1 MFGLERDFIQQDGIT
16 MLLDRSGGLS
26 AGELNMVQA
35 RMLMTSGIPHHLRLL
50 LREIDLKVTLEY
62 TVARRKMLGALLKSG
77 KLSMTEFFGLMLQI
91 AAGMEEGQLY
101 MLRTEQYAL
110 HEEFIFIEGPLSSG
124 KVFLTYI
131 PLELT
136 DPAPKPGEA
145 LKSLIMVFMGAIQEL
160 SGDGIQRLLQYCGE
174 EDFSP
179 AGLKELLAVMLTEV
193 TLHNHKVHAEG
204 AGPAYVNLT
213 AGTGTSAA
221 VTGTRIDW
229 AQPTAGRLDEPGRE
243 RSAAAAFSHVHGDK
257 EEQSFGSMLNPAPWM
272 NGTPQLKRKE
282 GVSGVQA
289 ATGTTMRPAQAEDK
303 QSPYRTYLLLGAL
316 LGDALL
322 WKFLYLNDPRTLW
335 LAVCAGVTLIL
346 AAVCW
351 LVWSGRLAWGEA
363 EEETDALEEGPEDYN
378 STVRNRK
385 LRSDQEW
392 DFGRNPVEHHRSPA
406 PVYTPQ
412 NQEAT
417 VGKSG
422 FTATPVGRLQAPAG
436 MTASS
441 PQKKEA
447 AMATALLTREPV
459 QATGSGIPK
468 AGRAVPYLERSDPDD
483 GGAPERIELNRPSFI
498 IGRSSEVAQ
507 YIEKSEGASR
517 VHAEISR
524 ASGGYILKDLDSR
537 NGTLLAGEAM
547 VPYKEYPLTE
557 GSVFTIVKGTYT
569 FRTA

>member
-16 MLLDRSGGLS
+16 MLLGRSGGLS

-35 RMLMTSGIPHHLRLL
+35 RMLMTSGIPYHLRLL
-50 LREIDLKVTLEY
+50 LREIDLQVTLEY
-62 TVARRKMLGALLKSG
+62 TLARRKMLGALLKSG

-110 HEEFIFIEGPLSSG
+110 HEDFIFIEGPLSSG
-124 KVFLTYI
+124 KVFLTYV

-136 DPAPKPGEA
+136 EPARKPGEA
-145 LKSLIMVFMGAIQEL
+145 LKSLIMVFMGAIREL

-174 EDFSP
+174 EVFSP
-179 AGLKELLAVMLTEV
+179 AGLKELLAEMLTEG
-193 TLHNHKVHAEG
+193 TPHKGHVEETE
-204 AGPAYVNLT
+204 PARLSSM
-213 AGTGTSAA
+213 AGTGTSGA
-221 VTGTRIDW
+221 VSGTRIDW
-229 AQPTAGRLDEPGRE
+229 AQPPDRRLEEPGRE

-257 EEQSFGSMLNPAPWM
+257 ESQPSGSMLNPTPWGS
-272 NGTPQLKRKE
+272 GTPQLKRQD
-282 GVSGVQA
+282 GLSGAQTA
-289 ATGTTMRPAQAEDK
+289 NGTTMRPVPAEDK
-303 QSPYRTYLLLGAL
+303 QSSYRTYILLGAL

-322 WKFLYLNDPRTLW
+322 WKFLYLNAPRALW
-335 LAVCAGVTLIL
+335 LAVCAAVTLIL
-346 AAVCW
+346 AAACW

-363 EEETDALEEGPEDYN
+363 EEERDALEERPEDDN
-378 STVRNRK
+378 STARNRK
-385 LRSDQEW
+385 LRSDLEW
-392 DFGRNPVEHHRSPA
+392 DFSRNPVDQRRSPV

-412 NQEAT
+412 NQEANA
-417 VGKSG
+417 GQSG
-422 FTATPVGRLQAPAG
+422 FTAAPAGRQRAPAG

-468 AGRAVPYLERSDPDD
+468 AGRAVPYLERSDQDD

-524 ASGGYILKDLDSR
+524 ASGSYILKDLDSR
-537 NGTLLAGEAM
+537 NGTLLGGEAM

-557 GSVFTIVKGTYT
+557 GTVFTIVKGTYT
-569 FRTA
+569 FHTT

>member
-16 MLLDRSGGLS
+16 MLLGRSGGLS

-50 LREIDLKVTLEY
+50 LREIDLQVTLEY

-110 HEEFIFIEGPLSSG
+110 HEDFIFIEGPLSSG

-131 PLELT
+131 PLELKE
-136 DPAPKPGEA
+136 PALKPGEA

-174 EDFSP
+174 EAFSP
-179 AGLKELLAVMLTEV
+179 AGLKELLAEMLTEV
-193 TLHNHKVHAEG
+193 TPHKVHVEG
-204 AGPAYVNLT
+204 AEPAYVSPVAG
-213 AGTGTSAA
+213 AGTSGA
-221 VTGTRIDW
+221 VPGTRIDW
-229 AQPTAGRLDEPGRE
+229 AQPTARRLEEPGGRE
-243 RSAAAAFSHVHGDK
+243 RSVAAAFSRVHGDK
-257 EEQSFGSMLNPAPWM
+257 ESQPSGSMLNPTPWM
-272 NGTPQLKRKE
+272 SGTPQLKWKD
-282 GVSGVQA
+282 GLSGVHA
-289 ATGTTMRPAQAEDK
+289 ATGTTMRSVQAEDK
-303 QSPYRTYLLLGAL
+303 QSPYRTYILLGAL

-335 LAVCAGVTLIL
+335 LAVCAAVTLIL

-351 LVWSGRLAWGEA
+351 LIWSGRLAWGEA
-363 EEETDALEEGPEDYN
+363 EEEMDALEEGPEDYN
-378 STVRNRK
+378 STARNRK
-385 LRSDQEW
+385 LRSDLEW
-392 DFGRNPVEHHRSPA
+392 DFSRNPVDQHRSPA

-412 NQEAT
+412 NQEAN
-417 VGKSG
+417 VGQSG
-422 FTATPVGRLQAPAG
+422 FTAAPAGRQQAPAG
-436 MTASS
+436 MSASS

-459 QATGSGIPK
+459 QVTGSGLTQ
-468 AGRAVPYLERSDPDD
+468 AGRTVPYLERSDPDD
-483 GGAPERIELNRPSFI
+483 VGAPERIELNRPSFI

>member
-1 MFGLERDFIQQDGIT
+1 
-16 MLLDRSGGLS
+16 
-26 AGELNMVQA
+26 MVQA
-35 RMLMTSGIPHHLRLL
+35 RMLMASVIPHHLRLL
-50 LREIDLKVTLEY
+50 LREIDLKVSLEY

-77 KLSMTEFFGLMLQI
+77 KLSMMEFFGLMLQI
-91 AAGMEEGQLY
+91 AGGMEEGQLY

-110 HEEFIFIEGPLSSG
+110 QEDFIFIEGPLSSG

-136 DPAPKPGEA
+136 EPAQKPGEA

-174 EDFSP
+174 EAFSP
-179 AGLKELLAVMLTEV
+179 AGLKELLAEMLTEV
-193 TLHNHKVHAEG
+193 TSHKVHIESVEPAHLSPMAG
-204 AGPAYVNLT
+204 A
-213 AGTGTSAA
+213 GTSA
-221 VTGTRIDW
+221 VVSGTSIDW
-229 AQPTAGRLDEPGRE
+229 AQP
-243 RSAAAAFSHVHGDK
+243 S
-257 EEQSFGSMLNPAPWM
+257 GSILNPTPWM
-272 NGTPQLKRKE
+272 SGTPQLKRKE

-289 ATGTTMRPAQAEDK
+289 ATGTAMRPAQVEDK
-303 QSPYRTYLLLGAL
+303 QSPYRTYILLGAV

-363 EEETDALEEGPEDYN
+363 EEEMDALEEVPEEYN
-378 STVRNRK
+378 STARNRK
-385 LRSDQEW
+385 LRSELEW
-392 DFGRNPVEHHRSPA
+392 DFSRNTVDQHRSPA
-406 PVYTPQ
+406 SVYTPQ
-412 NQEAT
+412 QHEAT
-417 VGKSG
+417 VEKSG
-422 FTATPVGRLQAPAG
+422 FTAAPAGRQQTPAG

-459 QATGSGIPK
+459 QATGSRLPQ
-468 AGRAVPYLERSDPDD
+468 AGRTVPYLERSDPDD
-483 GGAPERIELNRPSFI
+483 GEAPERIELNRPSFI

-569 FRTA
+569 FHTA

>member
-1 MFGLERDFIQQDGIT
+1 
-16 MLLDRSGGLS
+16 MLLGKSGGLS

-50 LREIDLKVTLEY
+50 LREIDLQVTLEY

-91 AAGMEEGQLY
+91 AAGMEVGQLY

-110 HEEFIFIEGPLSSG
+110 HEDFIFIEGPLSSG

-136 DPAPKPGEA
+136 EPAQKPGEA

-174 EDFSP
+174 EAFSP
-179 AGLKELLAVMLTEV
+179 AGLKELLAEMLTEV
-193 TLHNHKVHAEG
+193 TPHKDHVERNEPAHLSPMAG
-204 AGPAYVNLT
+204 A
-213 AGTGTSAA
+213 GTSAA
-221 VTGTRIDW
+221 VPGTRIDW
-229 AQPTAGRLDEPGRE
+229 AQPQARRLEEPVRE
-243 RSAAAAFSHVHGDK
+243 RSAAAAFSRVHGDK
-257 EEQSFGSMLNPAPWM
+257 EAQPSGSMLNPTPWM
-272 NGTPQLKRKE
+272 SGTPQLKRKD
-282 GVSGVQA
+282 VLSGVQA
-289 ATGTTMRPAQAEDK
+289 ATGTTMRPVQAEDK
-303 QSPYRTYLLLGAL
+303 QSPHRTYILLGAL
-316 LGDALL
+316 LVDALL

-335 LAVCAGVTLIL
+335 LAVCAAVTLIL
-346 AAVCW
+346 AVACW
-351 LVWSGRLAWGEA
+351 LVWSGRLAWSEA
-363 EEETDALEEGPEDYN
+363 EEEMDALGEEPEDYN
-378 STVRNRK
+378 STARSRK
-385 LRSDQEW
+385 LRSDLEW
-392 DFGRNPVEHHRSPA
+392 DFSRNPVNQHRPPA
-406 PVYTPQ
+406 PVHTPQ
-412 NQEAT
+412 QPEAT

-422 FTATPVGRLQAPAG
+422 FTATPAGRQQAPAG

-447 AMATALLTREPV
+447 AMATALLTWEPV
-459 QATGSGIPK
+459 QATGSSLPQ
-468 AGRAVPYLERSDPDD
+468 AGRTVPYLERSDPDD

>member
-1 MFGLERDFIQQDGIT
+1 
-16 MLLDRSGGLS
+16 
-26 AGELNMVQA
+26 MVQA

-50 LREIDLKVTLEY
+50 LREIDLQVTLEY

-91 AAGMEEGQLY
+91 AAGMEVGQLY

-110 HEEFIFIEGPLSSG
+110 HEDFIFIEGPLSSG

-136 DPAPKPGEA
+136 EPAQKPGEA

-174 EDFSP
+174 EAFSP
-179 AGLKELLAVMLTEV
+179 AGLKELLAEMLTEV
-193 TLHNHKVHAEG
+193 TPHKDHVERNEPAHLSPMAG
-204 AGPAYVNLT
+204 A
-213 AGTGTSAA
+213 GTSAA
-221 VTGTRIDW
+221 VPGTRIDW
-229 AQPTAGRLDEPGRE
+229 AQPQARRLEEPVRE
-243 RSAAAAFSHVHGDK
+243 RSAAAAFSRVHGDK
-257 EEQSFGSMLNPAPWM
+257 EAQPSGSMLNPTPWM
-272 NGTPQLKRKE
+272 SGTPQLKRKD
-282 GVSGVQA
+282 VLSGVQA
-289 ATGTTMRPAQAEDK
+289 ATGTTMRPVQAEDK
-303 QSPYRTYLLLGAL
+303 QSPHRTYILLGAL
-316 LGDALL
+316 LVDALL

-335 LAVCAGVTLIL
+335 LAVCAAVTLIL
-346 AAVCW
+346 AVACW
-351 LVWSGRLAWGEA
+351 LVWSGRLAWSEA
-363 EEETDALEEGPEDYN
+363 EEEMDALGEEPEDYN
-378 STVRNRK
+378 STARSRK
-385 LRSDQEW
+385 LRSDLEW
-392 DFGRNPVEHHRSPA
+392 DFSRNPVNQHRPPA
-406 PVYTPQ
+406 PVHTPQ
-412 NQEAT
+412 QPEAT

-422 FTATPVGRLQAPAG
+422 FTATPAGRQQAPAG

-447 AMATALLTREPV
+447 AMATALLTWEPV
-459 QATGSGIPK
+459 QATGSSLPQ
-468 AGRAVPYLERSDPDD
+468 AGRTVPYLERSDPDD

>member
-16 MLLDRSGGLS
+16 MLLGKSGGLS

-50 LREIDLKVTLEY
+50 LREIDLQVTLEY

-91 AAGMEEGQLY
+91 AAGMEVGQLY

-110 HEEFIFIEGPLSSG
+110 HEDFIFIEGPLSSG

-136 DPAPKPGEA
+136 EPAQKPGEA

-174 EDFSP
+174 EAFSP
-179 AGLKELLAVMLTEV
+179 AGLKELLAEMLTEV
-193 TLHNHKVHAEG
+193 TPHKDHVERNEPAHLSPMAG
-204 AGPAYVNLT
+204 A
-213 AGTGTSAA
+213 GTSAA
-221 VTGTRIDW
+221 VPGTRIDW
-229 AQPTAGRLDEPGRE
+229 AQPQARRLEEPVRE
-243 RSAAAAFSHVHGDK
+243 RSAAAAFSRVHGDK
-257 EEQSFGSMLNPAPWM
+257 EAQPSGSMLNPTPWM
-272 NGTPQLKRKE
+272 SGTPQLKRKD
-282 GVSGVQA
+282 VLSGVQA
-289 ATGTTMRPAQAEDK
+289 ATGTTMRPVQAEDK
-303 QSPYRTYLLLGAL
+303 QSPHRTYILLGAL
-316 LGDALL
+316 LVDALL

-335 LAVCAGVTLIL
+335 LAVCAAVTLIL
-346 AAVCW
+346 AVACW
-351 LVWSGRLAWGEA
+351 LVWSGRLAWSEA
-363 EEETDALEEGPEDYN
+363 EEEMDALGEEPEDYN
-378 STVRNRK
+378 STARSRK
-385 LRSDQEW
+385 LRSDLEW
-392 DFGRNPVEHHRSPA
+392 DFSRNPVNQHRPPA
-406 PVYTPQ
+406 PVHTPQ
-412 NQEAT
+412 QPEAT

-422 FTATPVGRLQAPAG
+422 FTATPAGRQQAPAG

-447 AMATALLTREPV
+447 AMATALLTWEPV
-459 QATGSGIPK
+459 QATGSSLPQ
-468 AGRAVPYLERSDPDD
+468 AGRTVPYLERSDPDD

>member
-1 MFGLERDFIQQDGIT
+1 MYGLERDFIQQDGIT
-16 MLLDRSGGLS
+16 MLLGRSGGLS

-110 HEEFIFIEGPLSSG
+110 HEDFIFIEGTLSSG

-136 DPAPKPGEA
+136 EPAQKPGEA

-174 EDFSP
+174 DAFSP
-179 AGLKELLAVMLTEV
+179 AGLKALLAEMLTEV
-193 TLHNHKVHAEG
+193 TPHKAHAEG
-204 AGPAYVNLT
+204 AEPAHVSPVAGP
-213 AGTGTSAA
+213 GTSAA
-221 VTGTRIDW
+221 VPGTRIDW
-229 AQPTAGRLDEPGRE
+229 AQSTARRLEGPGRE
-243 RSAAAAFSHVHGDK
+243 RSAAASFSHVIGDK
-257 EEQSFGSMLNPAPWM
+257 EAQPSGSMLNPTPWM
-272 NGTPQLKRKE
+272 GASPPLKRKD
-282 GVSGVQA
+282 GLSGIQ
-289 ATGTTMRPAQAEDK
+289 TTMDATLGPVQAEDK
-303 QSPYRTYLLLGAL
+303 QSPYRTYILLGAL

-335 LAVCAGVTLIL
+335 LAVCAAVTLIL

-363 EEETDALEEGPEDYN
+363 EEEMDTLEEGAEDYN
-378 STVRNRK
+378 STAWNRK
-385 LRSDQEW
+385 QRSDLEW
-392 DFGRNPVEHHRSPA
+392 DFGRNPVDRHCPPA
-406 PVYTPQ
+406 PVYTPKQ
-412 NQEAT
+412 QEAT
-417 VGKSG
+417 AAVNG
-422 FTATPVGRLQAPAG
+422 FTATPAGRQQAQPG
-436 MTASS
+436 MAASS

-459 QATGSGIPK
+459 QATGSSLPQ
-468 AGRAVPYLERSDPDD
+468 AGRTVPYLERSDPDD
-483 GGAPERIELNRPSFI
+483 VGAIERIELNRPSFI

-557 GSVFTIVKGTYT
+557 GTVFTIVKGTYT

>member
-16 MLLDRSGGLS
+16 MLLGRSGGLR

-50 LREIDLKVTLEY
+50 LREIDLQVTLEY

-110 HEEFIFIEGPLSSG
+110 HEDFIFIEGTLSSG

-136 DPAPKPGEA
+136 ELAPKPGEA

-160 SGDGIQRLLQYCGE
+160 TGDGIQRLLQYCGE
-174 EDFSP
+174 EAFSP
-179 AGLKELLAVMLTEV
+179 AGLKGLLAEMLTEV
-193 TLHNHKVHAEG
+193 TPHKANFEG
-204 AGPAYVNLT
+204 MEAAYISPMAGA
-213 AGTGTSAA
+213 GTSAA
-221 VTGTRIDW
+221 VPAMRIDW
-229 AQPTAGRLDEPGRE
+229 AQPPARRLEEPGRE
-243 RSAAAAFSHVHGDK
+243 RPAAAAFPRVHGDK
-257 EEQSFGSMLNPAPWM
+257 ETQPSGSMLNPTPWM
-272 NGTPQLKRKE
+272 SGTPPLKRKD
-282 GVSGVQA
+282 GLSGVQA
-289 ATGTTMRPAQAEDK
+289 LADTTQRAVQAADK
-303 QSPYRTYLLLGAL
+303 QSPYRTYILLGAV

-335 LAVCAGVTLIL
+335 LAVCAAGTLIL

-363 EEETDALEEGPEDYN
+363 EEEVDALEEGRDDYS
-378 STVRNRK
+378 STARNRK
-385 LRSDQEW
+385 LRSELEW
-392 DFGRNPVEHHRSPA
+392 DFGRNPVDQRPPA
-406 PVYTPQ
+406 PVFTPSVQ
-412 NQEAT
+412 AADAG
-417 VGKSG
+417 VSG
-422 FTATPVGRLQAPAG
+422 FMAKPAGRQQAPPAMAG
-436 MTASS
+436 SS
-441 PQKKEA
+441 PQKREA
-447 AMATALLTREPV
+447 APATALLTREPA
-459 QATGSGIPK
+459 QSTGSGLPQ
-468 AGRAVPYLERSDPDD
+468 ASRAVPYLERSDPDD

-498 IGRSSEVAQ
+498 IGRSAEVAQ

-557 GSVFTIVKGTYT
+557 GTVFTIVKGTYT
-569 FRTA
+569 FHTA

>member
-16 MLLDRSGGLS
+16 MLLGRSGGLS

-50 LREIDLKVTLEY
+50 LREIDLQVTLEY

-110 HEEFIFIEGPLSSG
+110 HEDFIFIEGALSSG

-136 DPAPKPGEA
+136 EPTQKPGEA

-174 EDFSP
+174 EAFSP
-179 AGLKELLAVMLTEV
+179 AGLKELLAEMLTEV
-193 TLHNHKVHAEG
+193 TPHKEHVERNEPAHLSPMAG
-204 AGPAYVNLT
+204 A
-213 AGTGTSAA
+213 GTSAA
-221 VTGTRIDW
+221 VPGTRIDW
-229 AQPTAGRLDEPGRE
+229 AQPQARRLEEPGRE
-243 RSAAAAFSHVHGDK
+243 RSAAAAFSRIHGDK
-257 EEQSFGSMLNPAPWM
+257 EAQPSGSILNPTPWM
-272 NGTPQLKRKE
+272 GGSPPLKRKD
-282 GVSGVQA
+282 GLSGVQ
-289 ATGTTMRPAQAEDK
+289 TTMDATLGPVQAEDK
-303 QSPYRTYLLLGAL
+303 QSPYRTYTLLGAL

-335 LAVCAGVTLIL
+335 LAVCAAVTLIL

-363 EEETDALEEGPEDYN
+363 EEELDDLGEGPEDYN
-378 STVRNRK
+378 STARNRK
-385 LRSDQEW
+385 LRSDMEW
-392 DFGRNPVEHHRSPA
+392 DFSRNPVNQHRSPA

-412 NQEAT
+412 QQEAT
-417 VGKSG
+417 VRGHG
-422 FTATPVGRLQAPAG
+422 FTATPAGRQQAPPG
-436 MTASS
+436 MAASS

-459 QATGSGIPK
+459 QATGSSLPQ
-468 AGRAVPYLERSDPDD
+468 AGRTVPYLERSDPDD

>member
-16 MLLDRSGGLS
+16 MLLGRSGGLS

-50 LREIDLKVTLEY
+50 LREIDLQVTLEY

-110 HEEFIFIEGPLSSG
+110 HEDYIFIEGPLSSG

-136 DPAPKPGEA
+136 EPILKPGEA

-174 EDFSP
+174 EGFSP
-179 AGLKELLAVMLTEV
+179 AGLKELVAEMLTEV
-193 TLHNHKVHAEG
+193 TPHKVHVEGEEPAHLSPMAG
-204 AGPAYVNLT
+204 AGNS
-213 AGTGTSAA
+213 GAA
-221 VTGTRIDW
+221 PGTRIGW
-229 AQPTAGRLDEPGRE
+229 AQPTARRLEEPGGRE
-243 RSAAAAFSHVHGDK
+243 RSTAAAFSRVGDK
-257 EEQSFGSMLNPAPWM
+257 ESQPSGSMLNPTPWM
-272 NGTPQLKRKE
+272 SGTPQLKRKE
-282 GVSGVQA
+282 GSAGVQA
-289 ATGTTMRPAQAEDK
+289 ATGTTMRPVQAEDK
-303 QSPYRTYLLLGAL
+303 QSPYMTYTLLGAL
-316 LGDALL
+316 LVDALL

-335 LAVCAGVTLIL
+335 LAVCTAVTLIL

-363 EEETDALEEGPEDYN
+363 EEEMDALEEELEDYN
-378 STVRNRK
+378 STARNRK
-385 LRSDQEW
+385 LRSDLEW
-392 DFGRNPVEHHRSPA
+392 DFGRNPVDQQRSPA

-412 NQEAT
+412 QQEAS

-422 FTATPVGRLQAPAG
+422 FTGTPAGRQQAPQG
-436 MTASS
+436 MNASS

-459 QATGSGIPK
+459 QATGSRLPQ
-468 AGRAVPYLERSDPDD
+468 AGRTVPYLERSDPDD

>member
-35 RMLMTSGIPHHLRLL
+35 RMLMASVIPHHLRLL
-50 LREIDLKVTLEY
+50 LREIDLKVSLEY

-77 KLSMTEFFGLMLQI
+77 KLSMMEFFGLMLQI
-91 AAGMEEGQLY
+91 AGGMEEGQLY

-110 HEEFIFIEGPLSSG
+110 QEDFIFIEGPLSSG

-136 DPAPKPGEA
+136 EPAQKPGEA

-174 EDFSP
+174 EAFSP
-179 AGLKELLAVMLTEV
+179 AGLKELLAEMLTEV
-193 TLHNHKVHAEG
+193 TSHKVHIESVEPAHLSPMAG
-204 AGPAYVNLT
+204 A
-213 AGTGTSAA
+213 GTSA
-221 VTGTRIDW
+221 VVSGTSIDW
-229 AQPTAGRLDEPGRE
+229 AQP
-243 RSAAAAFSHVHGDK
+243 S
-257 EEQSFGSMLNPAPWM
+257 GSILNPTPWM
-272 NGTPQLKRKE
+272 SGTPQLKRKE

-289 ATGTTMRPAQAEDK
+289 ATGTAMRPAQVEDK
-303 QSPYRTYLLLGAL
+303 QSPYRTYILLGAV

-363 EEETDALEEGPEDYN
+363 EEEMDALEEVPEEYN
-378 STVRNRK
+378 STARNRK
-385 LRSDQEW
+385 LRSELEW
-392 DFGRNPVEHHRSPA
+392 DFSRNTVDQHRSPA
-406 PVYTPQ
+406 SVYTPQ
-412 NQEAT
+412 QHEAT
-417 VGKSG
+417 VEKSG
-422 FTATPVGRLQAPAG
+422 FTAAPAGRQQTPAG

-459 QATGSGIPK
+459 QATGSRLPQ
-468 AGRAVPYLERSDPDD
+468 AGRTVPYLERSDPDD
-483 GGAPERIELNRPSFI
+483 GEAPERIELNRPSFI

-569 FRTA
+569 FHTA

>member
-35 RMLMTSGIPHHLRLL
+35 RMLMASGIPHHLRLL

-77 KLSMTEFFGLMLQI
+77 KLSMMEFFGLMLQI

-110 HEEFIFIEGPLSSG
+110 HEDFIFIEGPLSSG

-136 DPAPKPGEA
+136 EPAQKPGEA

-174 EDFSP
+174 EAFSP
-179 AGLKELLAVMLTEV
+179 AGLKELLAEMLTEV
-193 TLHNHKVHAEG
+193 TSHKVHIESVEPAHLSPMAG
-204 AGPAYVNLT
+204 A
-213 AGTGTSAA
+213 GTSA
-221 VTGTRIDW
+221 VVSGTSIDW
-229 AQPTAGRLDEPGRE
+229 AQSTASRLEEPGRE
-243 RSAAAAFSHVHGDK
+243 RYAATAFSRAHEDK
-257 EEQSFGSMLNPAPWM
+257 EMQPSGSILNSTPWM
-272 NGTPQLKRKE
+272 SGTPQLKRKE
-282 GVSGVQA
+282 EVSGVQA
-289 ATGTTMRPAQAEDK
+289 ATGTAMRPAQVEDK
-303 QSPYRTYLLLGAL
+303 QSPYRTYILLGAV

-363 EEETDALEEGPEDYN
+363 EEEMDALEEGPEDYN
-378 STVRNRK
+378 STARNRK
-385 LRSDQEW
+385 LRSELEW
-392 DFGRNPVEHHRSPA
+392 DFSRNTVDQHRSPA

-412 NQEAT
+412 QHEAT
-417 VGKSG
+417 VEKSG
-422 FTATPVGRLQAPAG
+422 FTAAPAGRQQTPAG

-459 QATGSGIPK
+459 QATGSRLPQ
-468 AGRAVPYLERSDPDD
+468 AGRTVPYLERSDPDD
-483 GGAPERIELNRPSFI
+483 GEAPERIELNRPSFI

-569 FRTA
+569 FHTA

>member
-1 MFGLERDFIQQDGIT
+1 
-16 MLLDRSGGLS
+16 
-26 AGELNMVQA
+26 MVQA

-50 LREIDLKVTLEY
+50 LREIDLQVTLEY

-110 HEEFIFIEGPLSSG
+110 HEDFIFIEGPLSSG

-145 LKSLIMVFMGAIQEL
+145 LKSLIMVFMGAIREL
-160 SGDGIQRLLQYCGE
+160 SGNGLQRLLQYCGE
-174 EDFSP
+174 EVFSP
-179 AGLKELLAVMLTEV
+179 AGLKELLAEMLTEG
-193 TLHNHKVHAEG
+193 TPHKGHVEETE
-204 AGPAYVNLT
+204 PARLSSM
-213 AGTGTSAA
+213 AGTGTSGA
-221 VTGTRIDW
+221 VSGTRIDW
-229 AQPTAGRLDEPGRE
+229 AQPPDRRLEEPGRE

-257 EEQSFGSMLNPAPWM
+257 ESQPSGSMLNPTPWVSS
-272 NGTPQLKRKE
+272 TPQLKRQD
-282 GVSGVQA
+282 GLSGAQTA
-289 ATGTTMRPAQAEDK
+289 NGTTMRPVRAEDK
-303 QSPYRTYLLLGAL
+303 QSSYRTYILLGAL

-322 WKFLYLNDPRTLW
+322 WKFLYLNAPRALW
-335 LAVCAGVTLIL
+335 LAVCAAVTLIL
-346 AAVCW
+346 AAACW

-363 EEETDALEEGPEDYN
+363 EEERDALEERPEDDN
-378 STVRNRK
+378 STARNRK
-385 LRSDQEW
+385 LRSDLEW
-392 DFGRNPVEHHRSPA
+392 DFSRNPVDQHRSPV

-412 NQEAT
+412 NQEANA
-417 VGKSG
+417 GQSG
-422 FTATPVGRLQAPAG
+422 FTAAPAGRQRAPAG

-459 QATGSGIPK
+459 QSTESRLPQ
-468 AGRAVPYLERSDPDD
+468 AGRTVPYLERSDPDD

-507 YIEKSEGASR
+507 YIEKSERASR

-524 ASGGYILKDLDSR
+524 ASGSYILKDLDSR
-537 NGTLLAGEAM
+537 NGTLLGGEAM